1 MSKRM
6 RGISPLAPAESTA
19 MTLEDAEANVSDG
32 TAFIVLNLARGQGTS
47 FLSGE
52 SRMADG
58 SFEFAAAASSIGMK
72 DREGRAKKHAIGA
85 SSFERVTVA
94 R

>member
-6 RGISPLAPAESTA
+6 RRISPLAPAESTA

-58 SFEFAAAASSIGMK
+58 SFAFARGK
-72 DREGRAKKHAIGA
+72 FDRHEKPRGPRQ
-85 SSFERVTVA
+85 EA
-94 R
+94 RDRRELI